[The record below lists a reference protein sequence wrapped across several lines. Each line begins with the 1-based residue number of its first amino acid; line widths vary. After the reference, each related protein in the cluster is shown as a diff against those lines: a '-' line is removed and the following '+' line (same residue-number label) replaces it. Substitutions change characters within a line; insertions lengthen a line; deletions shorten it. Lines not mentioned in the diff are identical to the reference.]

1 MLSIPDYVKSVKA
14 EYATYLKNLFKKK
27 RTAATHI
34 LVIAIADEQRNR
46 KPYALPV
53 QYLPYK
59 SLRDKDVRDLTEP
72 IKASLTEAGLH
83 VIGKVIN
90 WAEFK
95 HCLLV

>member
-1 MLSIPDYVKSVKA
+1 VKSVKA

-53 QYLPYK
+53 
-59 SLRDKDVRDLTEP
+59 
-72 IKASLTEAGLH
+72 
-83 VIGKVIN
+83 
-90 WAEFK
+90 
-95 HCLLV
+95 